1 VSASAPQLAHEFSE
15 LRRQMEEMRR
25 SLSRSVAARPLWLAP
40 SSQAAEVFAVLLESE
55 VEPGLA
61 QQVVENAAASVSRLR
76 PSGSTAERA
85 LGRAVA
91 EEIQRRFSVAPH
103 LGPPVEAEAPV
114 VALVGPPGAGKTTA
128 LIKLAVTQGLAARRP
143 VVLFS
148 ADTCRIAAADQLRSY
163 AALLGVG
170 FELVES
176 ISVLDRALRLHG
188 GKELILIDTPGFG
201 AADMEEAAPLAQFL
215 CAHPE
220 IDTHLVLMAS
230 LKSADLTRAVERFE
244 IFRPAKLLVTRL
256 DETGS
261 LGAVVSE
268 AARTGKPLSFL
279 STGQQIPEDLE
290 PATKQRVM
298 DLVMPLSIR
307 EALAAA

>member
-1 VSASAPQLAHEFSE
+1 MLIIYVDADACPVKDEVYRVARRYG
-15 LRRQMEEMRR
+15 LR
-25 SLSRSVAARPLWLAP
+25 VA
-40 SSQAAEVFAVLLESE
+40 
-55 VEPGLA
+55 
-61 QQVVENAAASVSRLR
+61 
-76 PSGSTAERA
+76 
-85 LGRAVA
+85 
-91 EEIQRRFSVAPH
+91 
-103 LGPPVEAEAPV
+103 V
-114 VALVGPPGAGKTTA
+114 VANAP
-128 LIKLAVTQGLAARRP
+128 
-143 VVLFS
+143 
-148 ADTCRIAAADQLRSY
+148 LRVPTD
-163 AALLGVG
+163 A
-170 FELVES
+170 LVES
-176 ISVLDRALRLHG
+176 VVC
-188 GKELILIDTPGFG
+188 PGFG
-201 AADMEEAAPLAQFL
+201 AADMEEAAALAQFL

-256 DETGS
+256 DETDS